1 MSKNS
6 FESIVTE
13 IQPITQQI
21 GEHILAALQRK
32 DDTMAVLTTIVP
44 SLGPD
49 RVVSLPISQTQ
60 FLQIQAFL
68 HQEQLMQ
75 MEAQNDEEQEEE
87 RAIGFELPNNESDES
102 ESK

>member
-6 FESIVTE
+6 IESIVTE

-21 GEHILAALQRK
+21 GGHILAALQRK
-32 DDTMAVLTTIVP
+32 DDTMAVLTSIVP

-49 RVVSLPISQTQ
+49 RVVSIPISHSQ
-60 FLQIQAFL
+60 FIQIQAFL

-75 MEAQNDEEQEEE
+75 VADQTE
-87 RAIGFELPNNESDES
+87 RAVEEKRSIGFEIPVTEENEEGQ
-102 ESK
+102 E